1 MPGVLARVRRTLGSL
16 YLLIPL
22 IVVAATALAYYSY
35 RYADQ
40 LARAGEQ
47 NIVAA
52 NEVLADIEISRI
64 EQTLTESEQT
74 LFNSID
80 LGNLGDPNRLKDIV
94 VLSQTV
100 ASVIVL
106 DDTFHIVPSGQY
118 SNMPALEYKAFR
130 QRFEEEMVPA
140 LQLSTLQVNELRHVH
155 QEFDGRYYLLAVTR
169 RILEGSTRYIVVQT
183 DLAYLVSEVFPSY
196 FEGVALSRVY
206 QIVDEH
212 DNIVF
217 GYPFTGVDRRYEI
230 SIRFPT
236 TLRGWTLR
244 MAPREVPSVLAQQS
258 SRRPPFDFVLIGLSA
273 FTIFVGLGVLTAA
286 MRTERQ
292 ANRLKSDFIANVSHE
307 LKTPLSLIRMF
318 GEMLATGRTKGP
330 DSAKEYAQII
340 TRESERLSRLI
351 DNVLDF
357 ARIERGKAAY
367 SFAIGDLGE
376 VLSRALDVYR
386 YRFDREQMAL
396 HVEIAEDLPP
406 VRIDE
411 SAMTLV
417 VMNLVDN
424 ALKYAADGKEIS
436 VAVTQAGG
444 RVKLAVRDR
453 GPGIPDDERER
464 IFDRFYRGRDV
475 RGRPVRGSGIGL
487 SLVKHIAQA
496 HGGSV
501 EVDSTPG
508 HGSTFTVWLP
518 VARMPGLT
526 KGSHPEPDDPD
537 DDPAD
542 DQDDEHPIEGKSPNA
557 SSTVA
562 TVPDRNVGS

>member
-1 MPGVLARVRRTLGSL
+1 MLSVLARVRRTLGSL
-16 YLLIPL
+16 YVLIPL
-22 IVVAATALAYYSY
+22 IVVAAAALAYYGY

-47 NIVAA
+47 NIVAT
-52 NEVLADIEISRI
+52 NEALAKMEIERI
-64 EQTLTESEQT
+64 EQTLVESEQT

-80 LGNLGDPNRLKDIV
+80 LGNLRDPNRLKEIV
-94 VLSQTV
+94 VLSPTV
-100 ASVIVL
+100 ESVIVL
-106 DDTFHIVPSGQY
+106 DDTFKIVPSGQY
-118 SNMPALEYKAFR
+118 SNQRAAEYEAFR
-130 QRFEEEMVPA
+130 DRFEEQMLPA
-140 LQLSTLQVNELRHVH
+140 LDLGSMQVNQHVHLH
-155 QEFDGRYYLLAVTR
+155 QEFDGRYYLLSATK
-169 RILEGSTRYIVVQT
+169 RIVEGATRYVVVEI

-196 FEGVALSRVY
+196 FEGIAVSRAY

-212 DNIVF
+212 GNIVF
-217 GYPFTGVDRRYEI
+217 GYPFTGVDPRYAV

-244 MAPREVPSVLAQQS
+244 MAPREVPSVLARES
-258 SRRPPFDFVLIGLSA
+258 TRPRVDFLLIALSA
-273 FTIFVGLGVLTAA
+273 LTVFVGLGVLTVAV
-286 MRTERQ
+286 RTEKQ
-292 ANRLKSDFIANVSHE
+292 ASALKSDFIANVSHE

-367 SFAIGDLGE
+367 AFAIGDLGE

-386 YRFDREQMAL
+386 YRVEREHMAL
-396 HVEIAEDLPP
+396 DVHIADDLPP

-424 ALKYAADGKEIS
+424 ALKYAADGKELAIS
-436 VAVTQAGG
+436 VTAEGG

-453 GPGIPDDERER
+453 GPGIPEDERER

-487 SLVKHIAQA
+487 SLVEHIARA

-501 EVDSTPG
+501 EVESHSAPDPQ

-518 VARMPGLT
+518 IADTEEGEV
-526 KGSHPEPDDPD
+526 PEEVE
-537 DDPAD
+537 
-542 DQDDEHPIEGKSPNA
+542 DESESLNA
-557 SSTVA
+557 SSTPA
-562 TVPDRNVGS
+562 SAGK

>member
-1 MPGVLARVRRTLGSL
+1 MPGRGLLGRVRRTVGSL
-16 YLLIPL
+16 YVLIPL

-64 EQTLTESEQT
+64 EQTLNESEQT

-80 LGNLGDPNRLKDIV
+80 LGNLRDPNRLKDLV
-94 VLSQTV
+94 VLSPTIE
-100 ASVIVL
+100 SVIVL
-106 DDTFHIVPSGQY
+106 DDTFRIVPSGQY
-118 SNMPALEYKAFR
+118 SNMPAVEYEAFR
-130 QRFEEEMVPA
+130 QRFEDEMLPA
-140 LQLSTLQVNELRHVH
+140 LKLARMQVNEHTHLH
-155 QEFDGRYYLLAVTR
+155 QEFGGRYYLLSATR
-169 RILEGSTRYIVVQT
+169 RLVEGRNLYVVLEI

-217 GYPFTGVDRRYEI
+217 GYPFTGVDPRFVV
-230 SIRFPT
+230 SMRFPT

-244 MAPREVPSVLAQQS
+244 MAPREVPAVLAGES
-258 SRRPPFDFVLIGLSA
+258 PSKPPFDFVLIGLSA
-273 FTIFVGLGVLTAA
+273 FTVFVGLGVLTAA
-286 MRTERQ
+286 VRTEKQ
-292 ANRLKSDFIANVSHE
+292 ASALKSDFIANVSHE

-367 SFAIGDLGE
+367 NFAIGDLGE

-386 YRFDREQMAL
+386 YRMEREGMAL
-396 HVEIAEDLPP
+396 NVEIEEALPP

-436 VAVTQAGG
+436 ISLAHEDDQ
-444 RVKLAVRDR
+444 VKLAVRDR
-453 GPGIPDDERER
+453 GPGIPADERER

-487 SLVKHIAQA
+487 SLVKHIAHA

-501 EVDSTPG
+501 ELDSTPG
-508 HGSTFTVWLP
+508 QGSTFTVS
-518 VARMPGLT
+518 MPIA
-526 KGSHPEPDDPD
+526 KVPAEPEPEAE
-537 DDPAD
+537 PAVELD
-542 DQDDEHPIEGKSPNA
+542 HEPGTQNG
-557 SSTVA
+557 
-562 TVPDRNVGS
+562 